1 MTPSETNPVKPFK
14 RMDDEP
20 VFDEPWQAQ
29 VLAMA
34 DTLIVNGVISA
45 AVWSDTLG
53 NELKKAQ
60 STGAADDITTY
71 YKAALQALEQ
81 LLDQYANIHESCE
94 SIPETSGSD
103 GCPEANPAEGRERM
117 PLDNAPLS
125 ALIIGTLNLHSKGA
139 SR

>member
-1 MTPSETNPVKPFK
+1 MTPPETNHVKPFK

-60 STGAADDITTY
+60 STSAADDITTY

-81 LLDQYANIHESCE
+81 LLDQYTDISQSEV
-94 SIPETSGSD
+94 SD
-103 GCPEANPAEGRERM
+103 KRDAWEQAYLATPHGQPVKLKE
-117 PLDNAPLS
+117 
-125 ALIIGTLNLHSKGA
+125 
-139 SR
+139 